1 VGPLPSPGSEGFP
14 GGVRIGGI
22 PRRLRRPHII
32 DAVSEDAELAPRIVA
47 RSEHPISRT
56 AIDKNALKVLYRL
69 HKAGYMAYLVGGG
82 VRDLMLGRRPKDFD
96 VGTDARPNEV
106 RRLFGNS
113 RIIGRRFRLVHVY
126 FQDGD
131 VVDVST
137 FRRDPEP
144 DEQSAPGELLITSD
158 NTYGTPRQDA
168 FRRDFTINALFY
180 NIADYT
186 VIDYTG
192 GIEDLRKRL
201 VRAIGDPGVRFR
213 EDPVRMLRAC
223 EFAGRLGFS
232 IEAGT
237 QEAIHQHRRE
247 LEKASPARVTEE
259 IVQLLRCG
267 HAGAAMQWMLELGL
281 LEVLLPEA
289 YAMLAADERG
299 LGDFGQILPVIDR
312 LITSGHELPDTVLL
326 AALLMPK
333 IMLRRDD
340 VEGIGQRPMSRAAI
354 EELVDEESAPLL
366 ARFTISNLKSQQI
379 RRALVGFFRLCE
391 PRWSFA
397 ERVRFT
403 RRPLFEDALV
413 LFELLV
419 LATGEGREALAEWQE
434 AARRRPPAP
443 PAPRAGRPTR
453 PSPPSLPSHPAGP
466 AHPVAPTTQATTV
479 ATTSPV
485 SPATPAS
492 TSPRSRVRRRRRRR
506 GQGM

>member
-1 VGPLPSPGSEGFP
+1 
-14 GGVRIGGI
+14 
-22 PRRLRRPHII
+22 
-32 DAVSEDAELAPRIVA
+32 VSEDAELAPRIVA

-69 HKAGYMAYLVGGG
+69 HKAGYMAYVVGGG

-180 NIADYT
+180 NIADFT

-201 VRAIGDPGVRFR
+201 VRAIGEPGVRFR

-259 IVQLLRCG
+259 IAQLLRCG

-312 LITSGHELPDTVLL
+312 LIASGRELPDTVLL
-326 AALLMPK
+326 AALLLPK

-354 EELVDEESAPLL
+354 EELVDEESEPLL

-379 RRALVGFFRLCE
+379 RRSLVGFFRLCE

-403 RRPLFEDALV
+403 RRPLFEDALA

-419 LATGEGREALAEWQE
+419 LATGEGGEALAEWQD
-434 AARRRPPAP
+434 AVRRRPPAA
-443 PAPRAGRPTR
+443 PAARAGRPQR
-453 PSPPSLPSHPAGP
+453 ALHSGAAPAHSGGAPAHPAGP
-466 AHPVAPTTQATTV
+466 ASQATTV
-479 ATTSPV
+479 ATTSPG
-485 SPATPAS
+485 SPASNT
-492 TSPRSRVRRRRRRR
+492 PRSRARRRRRRR